1 MLLTRSVKTK
11 VHRLCHSKR
20 PLPPSILY
28 LPLKRSLSS
37 HLSLVPRT
45 WACRLWFRLMV
56 RPKRRT
62 TSQKMLVQIFK
73 PHHSLR
79 RSSRPS
85 KRRSRSFLLCSV
97 PRTSE
102 CQLWF
107 KQMARLKKKM
117 TSQIKSC
124 RIRIRVLVQ
133 PRLCVKKRRKE
144 KTLTRLMIQ
153 KYEGA
158 LELQTSS
165 TRKQNQIEEETVP
178 IMMVKILRQMSLT
191 TPRWPA

>member
-1 MLLTRSVKTK
+1 
-11 VHRLCHSKR
+11 
-20 PLPPSILY
+20 
-28 LPLKRSLSS
+28 
-37 HLSLVPRT
+37 
-45 WACRLWFRLMV
+45 
-56 RPKRRT
+56 
-62 TSQKMLVQIFK
+62 
-73 PHHSLR
+73 
-79 RSSRPS
+79 
-85 KRRSRSFLLCSV
+85 
-97 PRTSE
+97 
-102 CQLWF
+102 
-107 KQMARLKKKM
+107 MARLKKKM